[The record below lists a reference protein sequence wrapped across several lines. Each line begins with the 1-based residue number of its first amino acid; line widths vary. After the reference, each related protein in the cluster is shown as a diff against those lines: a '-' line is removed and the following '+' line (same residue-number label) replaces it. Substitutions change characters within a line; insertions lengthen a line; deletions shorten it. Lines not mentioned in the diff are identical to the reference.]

1 MFDLSWT
8 ELLVIAVVAIIFIGP
23 KELPAA
29 LRTLGRWAGK
39 ARGMAREF
47 QNSVDD
53 MIRESELDE
62 LRKEVRKIESGE
74 YEREMFDTGISNAT
88 AGLRGTEKLDAA
100 LRFIVEYQQSYS
112 GVRIIDI
119 EPEVVI
125 AQLSHVLPVMR
136 ARLLK
141 LLSIDSSFARS
152 NTEPAEAP
160 SNPSSTRALSC
171 SVCRRPI
178 NHVPALA
185 SPL

>member
-74 YEREMFDTGISNAT
+74 YEREIEKSLDPEGEIGKALQAPDISGPPASGDPAAAKPTG
-88 AGLRGTEKLDAA
+88 
-100 LRFIVEYQQSYS
+100 
-112 GVRIIDI
+112 
-119 EPEVVI
+119 
-125 AQLSHVLPVMR
+125 
-136 ARLLK
+136 
-141 LLSIDSSFARS
+141 
-152 NTEPAEAP
+152 
-160 SNPSSTRALSC
+160 
-171 SVCRRPI
+171 
-178 NHVPALA
+178 
-185 SPL
+185 

>member
-74 YEREMFDTGISNAT
+74 YEREIEKSLDPEGESGNALQAPAIS
-88 AGLRGTEKLDAA
+88 G
-100 LRFIVEYQQSYS
+100 
-112 GVRIIDI
+112 
-119 EPEVVI
+119 P
-125 AQLSHVLPVMR
+125 P
-136 ARLLK
+136 
-141 LLSIDSSFARS
+141 
-152 NTEPAEAP
+152 
-160 SNPSSTRALSC
+160 
-171 SVCRRPI
+171 
-178 NHVPALA
+178 A
-185 SPL
+185 SPTTSQPDSDAPASTPASGDPAAAKTTG

>member
-74 YEREMFDTGISNAT
+74 YEREIEKSLDPEGEIGKALQTPDIS
-88 AGLRGTEKLDAA
+88 G
-100 LRFIVEYQQSYS
+100 
-112 GVRIIDI
+112 
-119 EPEVVI
+119 P
-125 AQLSHVLPVMR
+125 P
-136 ARLLK
+136 
-141 LLSIDSSFARS
+141 
-152 NTEPAEAP
+152 
-160 SNPSSTRALSC
+160 
-171 SVCRRPI
+171 
-178 NHVPALA
+178 A
-185 SPL
+185 SPPASQPDSDAPASTPASGDPAAAKPTG

>member
-8 ELLVIAVVAIIFIGP
+8 ELLVIAVVAIVFIGP

-74 YEREMFDTGISNAT
+74 YEREIEKSLDPEGEIGKALQAPDIS
-88 AGLRGTEKLDAA
+88 G
-100 LRFIVEYQQSYS
+100 
-112 GVRIIDI
+112 
-119 EPEVVI
+119 P
-125 AQLSHVLPVMR
+125 P
-136 ARLLK
+136 
-141 LLSIDSSFARS
+141 
-152 NTEPAEAP
+152 
-160 SNPSSTRALSC
+160 
-171 SVCRRPI
+171 
-178 NHVPALA
+178 A
-185 SPL
+185 SPPASQPDSDAPASTPASGDPAAAKTTG

>member
-8 ELLVIAVVAIIFIGP
+8 ELLLIAVVAIIFIGP

-74 YEREMFDTGISNAT
+74 YEREIEKTLDPKGEIGEALQAPDIS
-88 AGLRGTEKLDAA
+88 GL
-100 LRFIVEYQQSYS
+100 
-112 GVRIIDI
+112 
-119 EPEVVI
+119 P
-125 AQLSHVLPVMR
+125 
-136 ARLLK
+136 
-141 LLSIDSSFARS
+141 
-152 NTEPAEAP
+152 
-160 SNPSSTRALSC
+160 
-171 SVCRRPI
+171 
-178 NHVPALA
+178 A
-185 SPL
+185 SPPESQQDSGAPPATSSSEDPAPAKTTG